1 MIDQSDDEL
10 HGRCVLITGAS
21 QGIGRAV
28 AVSCA
33 VAGATV
39 VACGRDVTAL
49 EDLADEIGLAGHT
62 PPVLLPINLERAG
75 IDDYLE
81 VAHLIA
87 QQFGALDG
95 LVLNAAVLGELAPL
109 AHYDA
114 VTWARVFQVNVHS
127 AFLLLQACQPVL
139 ACSQRPSIV
148 FSLAEEGVRA
158 KANWGAYAVSKYA
171 LRGLMELSASEFG
184 NGDHVRVNGV
194 IPPAVDTSLRRTAY
208 PAANPREWPAP
219 SAVIDAYLILLGVRG
234 EHFHGQILDGASGK
248 LVPRPA

>member
-114 VTWARVFQVNVHS
+114 VTWAPGVPGQCAQCILVAAGPANRYWLVHS
-127 AFLLLQACQPVL
+127 AHPLCFPW
-139 ACSQRPSIV
+139 QR
-148 FSLAEEGVRA
+148 
-158 KANWGAYAVSKYA
+158 KASGPRPIGALMRSRNMRYAV
-171 LRGLMELSASEFG
+171 
-184 NGDHVRVNGV
+184 
-194 IPPAVDTSLRRTAY
+194 
-208 PAANPREWPAP
+208 
-219 SAVIDAYLILLGVRG
+219 
-234 EHFHGQILDGASGK
+234 
-248 LVPRPA
+248 